1 MPKPNQTEATETD
14 TTPSTVDLIAAAVGA
29 TEDDGATPVVAETP
43 AEEVAPEAAEP
54 EAPEAAEGDLQ
65 PDGAASAPVAAAP
78 AEPEDPDAAAV
89 TKEMA
94 DLGITKPDSQA
105 RFRELAAQAK
115 EGSYYRER
123 FEQQQEVFNYLEKNS
138 ITGEQFGLMTMI
150 AGDVNSN
157 DPVRLKRAHDALSA
171 ELAGLSKML
180 GIEAA
185 GFDPLSAHPDLL
197 GKVNE
202 GEMDRATA
210 LAWAKDRS
218 QAHLATQNQQRQ
230 QQQET
235 ATQLEDRARQ
245 DLTALGQQLQQKD
258 PFYDKVYALLVPAL
272 KPVLARTQPADWV
285 NVTAEAYGSLRR
297 QLAAAG
303 QLVKDPPKPP
313 VVKRPDPSNA
323 GRPNGSATGTVQS
336 RNTADLIM
344 AQLGLSPEN

>member
-54 EAPEAAEGDLQ
+54 EAPEAAEGDQ
-65 PDGAASAPVAAAP
+65 PDGAAAAPVAAAP

-115 EGSYYRER
+115 EGGYYRER

-272 KPVLARTQPADWV
+272 KPVLARTPASEWV
-285 NVTAEAYGSLRR
+285 NVTAETYGALRK

-303 QLVKDPPKPP
+303 QLVATPPKPP

-323 GRPNGSATGTVQS
+323 GRPNGAAGGVQPK
-336 RNTADLIM
+336 NAADAIM
-344 AQLGLSPEN
+344 ASLGMSPEN